1 MIDLVIVCYL
11 LDDTVHM
18 KDILSDFP
26 LSSPVAVKHRFI
38 SSSRAASEQPRLWR
52 RALQS
57 GC

>member
-1 MIDLVIVCYL
+1 MIDLVLVCYQ

-38 SSSRAASEQPRLWR
+38 TSPSQRAS
-52 RALQS
+52 
-57 GC
+57 